1 MASKKIS
8 TWVSVSTAE
17 DMRRLSKIKK
27 RSMTDMLRELTYDF
41 LKRNAAR
48 LAQIK
53 DVPPNKAE
61 LGTAISTA
69 IDEALAQDFQKLAN
83 ADDLT
88 PSELLRAETEK
99 YVADNRELLEK

>member
-53 DVPPNKAE
+53 DLPPKAAQ
-61 LGTAISTA
+61 TST
-69 IDEALAQDFQKLAN
+69 IVCVSLDKERAQDLKKLAN
-83 ADDLT
+83 ADEVST
-88 PSELLRAETEK
+88 SQILREEAEK
-99 YVADNRELLEK
+99 YVADNRTLLEK

>member
-1 MASKKIS
+1 MADKRIT
-8 TWVSVSTAE
+8 TWVPVSTAE
-17 DMRRLSKIKK
+17 DMRRLSKIKN

-53 DVPPNKAE
+53 EVPPKKAE
-61 LGTAISTA
+61 LGTAIGTV
-69 IDEALAQDFQKLAN
+69 IDEARAQDFQKLAH
-83 ADDLT
+83 ADDST

-99 YVADNRELLEK
+99 YVADNRALLEK